1 MSRSTRPGPDGVS
14 GLTEFGSRLRELR
27 VWSGVSYRELHRR
40 IVRSRTARGVA
51 EVPAY
56 DTVYRCLQ
64 PGRSRLDVEL
74 VVDVVRA
81 LTGDADERVVLAWR
95 QAYQLVCGAASDAAV
110 VNVMDRLPD
119 DLDAFVGRA
128 NALAR
133 LRPWVN
139 GHPEPVVIAV
149 DGMAGVGKTRLI
161 VHLAHLMDGLD
172 HVLAVNLRGFDPRQP
187 ADPGAV
193 LEAFLRV
200 LGVRSTAPSS
210 RTARLGE
217 ALAGKRSVILLDNAA
232 SAEQVLPLLPGVPG
246 SVVLVTSRRRLELP
260 GAVRLQLNAFT
271 PAESEELLRNAIGS
285 ARVSADPT
293 AAERIAVQVGQ
304 LPLALALVAGRIGAT
319 PAWSLSDHLERLVER
334 GRTLCLDD
342 SVEIA
347 LAQSDSS
354 LPEAHRRLLR
364 MLALHPG
371 TDFDA
376 AAAAVLAGA
385 DETAMSALLADLVA
399 GSLLQQR
406 SPGRYEMHDLVRVYA
421 AKRGSDEDPASARR
435 AAFTRLADHYR
446 VMAATAMSVYA
457 PYESEWRPYLAP
469 GAVVP
474 KDREAAL
481 AWLESERA
489 NLVACGLSA
498 AEHNLPGHTADLSS
512 ILYRYL
518 DDAGHYADGEVLH
531 SAAARSAPRAQRG
544 RALSSLGVVHWRLGR
559 FPEAREVYAEAL
571 SIASAGGDHRE
582 HIRALINLGLVLERV
597 GAYDEAYTNY
607 LRSIE
612 IAAAIDSHLATA
624 HALHNV
630 VHLAERLGRYDEAY
644 ERVQECLAMLRE
656 TGDRVTEGRALN
668 SRAGVN
674 LSLGRYDQ
682 ARADAEQA
690 IVIARETGNRTG
702 EAYALVTLGRALSA
716 LGALEPAQSR
726 LELALR
732 IAGELGN
739 RDAEALALNE
749 SGTIAGTSGSPATA
763 LTRHRAALAISTEVG
778 DPYEQARSHQ
788 GCARA
793 LVRLGDP
800 GGAQTEL
807 RRALTIFDRLKTPEA
822 NAVATQL
829 AALSA

>member
-1 MSRSTRPGPDGVS
+1 MSGTAQPTPDGAA
-14 GLTEFGSRLRELR
+14 GLPEFGARLRELR
-27 VWSGVSYRELHRR
+27 VWSGISYRELHRR

-51 EVPAY
+51 EIPAY

-81 LTGDADERVVLAWR
+81 LTGDADERVVLTWR

-110 VNVMDRLPD
+110 VNVTDRLPD
-119 DLDAFVGRA
+119 DLEVFTGRVK
-128 NALAR
+128 ALAQ
-133 LRPWVN
+133 LRPVMN
-139 GHPEPVVIAV
+139 ERSGPVVIAI

-161 VHLAHLMDGLD
+161 VHLAHLMGAVDQ
-172 HVLAVNLRGFDPRQP
+172 VLAVNLRGYDPRQP
-187 ADPGAV
+187 AEPGAV

-200 LGVRSTAPSS
+200 LGVRGASPSA
-210 RTARLGE
+210 RTARLGR

-232 SAEQVLPLLPGVPG
+232 SAEQVIPLLPGVPG
-246 SVVLVTSRRRLELP
+246 SVVLVTSRRQLELP
-260 GAVRLQLNAFT
+260 GAQRLQLGPFT
-271 PAESEELLRNAIGS
+271 PAESVELLRRSIGA
-285 ARVSADPT
+285 ARVSADPAT
-293 AAERIAVQVGQ
+293 AEQIAVQVGQ
-304 LPLALALVAGRIGAT
+304 LPLALALVAGRIDAT
-319 PAWSLSDHLERLVER
+319 PTWSLSDHLERLVER
-334 GRTLCLDD
+334 GRTLCLDNA
-342 SVEIA
+342 VEIA
-347 LAQSDSS
+347 LAQSDGS
-354 LPEAHRRLLR
+354 LPEAHRTLLR
-364 MLALHPG
+364 RLALHPG
-371 TDFDA
+371 ADFDTS
-376 AAAAVLAGA
+376 AAAVLAGA
-385 DETAMSALLADLVA
+385 DEAETAALLADLLA

-406 SPGRYEMHDLVRVYA
+406 SPGRFEMHDLVRVYA
-421 AKRGSDEDPASARR
+421 AKRASDEDPASARR

-446 VMAATAMSVYA
+446 AMAALAMSVYA
-457 PYESEWRPYLAP
+457 PYEAEWRPSEKPAAGAP
-469 GAVVP
+469 P
-474 KDREAAL
+474 DRDAAL
-481 AWLESERA
+481 AWLEAERV
-489 NLVACGLSA
+489 NLVACGLTA
-498 AEHNLPGHTADLSS
+498 AEQNLAGHTADLSS

-531 SAAARSAPRAQRG
+531 GAAARVTSRAKRG
-544 RALSSLGVVHWRLGR
+544 RALSSLGVVYWRLGR
-559 FPEAREVYAEAL
+559 FDAAREVYAEAL
-571 SIASAGGDHRE
+571 SIASASGDHRE

-597 GAYDEAYTNY
+597 GAYEAAYGNY
-607 LRSIE
+607 LQSIE
-612 IAAAIDSHLATA
+612 IAATIDSHLATA

-682 ARADAEQA
+682 ARADAESA
-690 IVIARETGNRTG
+690 ISIARETANRTG
-702 EAYALVTLGRALSA
+702 EAYALITLGRALCA
-716 LGALEPAQSR
+716 LGALDAARAR
-726 LELALR
+726 LELALT
-732 IAGELGN
+732 IAGEVAN

-749 SGTIAGTSGSPATA
+749 SGTVACTAGSPATA
-763 LTRHRAALAISTEVG
+763 LDRHRAALAISTEVG

-800 GGAQTEL
+800 ETAQAEL
-807 RRALTIFDRLKTPEA
+807 RQALSIFDRLKTPEA